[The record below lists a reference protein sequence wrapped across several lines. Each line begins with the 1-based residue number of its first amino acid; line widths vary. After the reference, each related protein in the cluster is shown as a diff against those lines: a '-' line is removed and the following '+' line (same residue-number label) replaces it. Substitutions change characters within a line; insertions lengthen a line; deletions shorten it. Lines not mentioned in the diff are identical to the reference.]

1 MSVDIFASLAAR
13 RGHFLL
19 ESGLHADLWLTLDA
33 LFVDPDAI
41 APLVIA
47 LGDRLRLHNIAAVC
61 GPLTGGAFL
70 AQAIAIQLGMAFYYT
85 EPVAEGRG
93 LFAAEY
99 RLPLEL
105 RRHARERRVAV
116 VDDIISAGSSVRAT
130 VQALEDAGAST
141 AVVGAL
147 LILGTTAIDHFAG
160 RKIPIE
166 SLARRDFATWKPH
179 DCPLCEQCVPLEE
192 PGRLC

>member
-1 MSVDIFASLAAR
+1 MPVDIFARLPAR

-47 LGDRLRLHNIAAVC
+47 LGDRLRVHDVTAVC
-61 GPLTGGAFL
+61 GPLLGGAFL
-70 AQAIAIQLGMAFYYT
+70 AQAIAMQLGMAFYYT
-85 EPVAEGRG
+85 EPALPAPG

-105 RRHARERRVAV
+105 RRHARGRRVAV
-116 VDDIISAGSSVRAT
+116 VDDVISAGSSVRAT
-130 VQALEDAGAST
+130 VRALEQADAST
-141 AVVGAL
+141 GVVGGF
-147 LILGTTAIDHFAG
+147 LILGTNAIDHFAERNIAVEG
-160 RKIPIE
+160 
-166 SLARRDFATWKPH
+166 LARRDFAMWAPD
-179 DCPLCEQCVPLEE
+179 DCPLCQQHVPLEE
-192 PGRLC
+192 PH